1 MAFLSRNKYS
11 EKEIILSL
19 LLNSVI
25 MVPNSK
31 GSDRLLACMI
41 DVIMDAYVIVYACVT
56 VCMYDCVYMCDYVHV
71 CTQVND
77 S

>member
-19 LLNSVI
+19 LFNSATV
-25 MVPNSK
+25 VPNSK
-31 GSDRLLACMI
+31 GSDCLLDQLMCYCACICDCICMCN
-41 DVIMDAYVIVYACVT
+41 CVH
-56 VCMYDCVYMCDYVHV
+56 VCVHMCDYVHV
-71 CTQVND
+71 CTHVED